1 MKRLNLK
8 PGLFSLLVLAFS
20 SAYAQNDF
28 EFVADIR
35 TPEGG
40 SMPQYFTEYDGKLY
54 FNAYDDIHG
63 QELWVTDGTGGGTQL
78 LMDINEGTGGGNPNF
93 LTVMNHMLYF
103 TAYDPV
109 TGGQL
114 WKTNGTPAG
123 TGAIIGGDSFNN
135 PYYLTVYKDRLYF
148 SAFDNTH
155 GNELWV
161 SDGSAGGTRMVKDIN
176 TRTDMGNG
184 RTDDGSPS
192 RFIVYNNLLYFAAN
206 DGVNGNE
213 LWVTDGTEIGTH
225 MVKDINPG
233 KGSSALIYPTVFG
246 DKMYFRATDGT
257 NGDELWV
264 TNGSEGGTKL
274 FMEFS
279 AGANSGAPQ
288 DLVVVNN
295 KMFFGAT
302 NSTGYGFWVS
312 DGTVEGTVM
321 LKQIRLCF
329 FGDDKRHIAAFN
341 DKVYFR
347 ADDGFY
353 GDELWA
359 SGGTPG
365 GTQMVKDIYPG
376 IYGGCQFKYTAV
388 YNNKLYFSGNDDN
401 YSESLWVTD
410 GTTADT
416 KRIAPNTAQSPL
428 QSTSGF
434 IVFKGSLFFA
444 ANYDERSLEL
454 WKLTTVPS
462 GIPVHNVAE
471 PVVYPSPAKSFIRL
485 AGAAGE
491 LYYNIISADGKV
503 VLSGET
509 VDNDIFT
516 IDVSGLKAGT
526 YLLRTK
532 NLHSLFMKE

>member
-1 MKRLNLK
+1 MKKLNLK
-8 PGLFSLLVLAFS
+8 PGLFSLLVLVFS

-35 TPEGG
+35 TPQGG

-54 FNAYDDIHG
+54 FNAYDDIYG

-78 LMDINEGTGGGNPNF
+78 FMDVNGGTGGSNPNF

-109 TGGQL
+109 TGGKL

-123 TGAIIGGDSFNN
+123 TDAVVGGDSCYS

-161 SDGSAGGTRMVKDIN
+161 SDGSAGGTRMIKDIN

-192 RFIVYNNLLYFAAN
+192 RFTVYNNLLYFAAN

-213 LWVTDGTEIGTH
+213 LWVTDGTEMGTH

-246 DKMYFRATDGT
+246 DKMYFRATDST
-257 NGDELWV
+257 NGYELWE

-279 AGANSGAPQ
+279 PGANSGAPQ
-288 DLVVVNN
+288 DLVVLNN

-321 LKQIRLCF
+321 LKQIWLFF
-329 FGDDKRHIAAFN
+329 FGDDKRHIVALN
-341 DKVYFR
+341 NKVYFR
-347 ADDGFY
+347 ANDTFY
-353 GDELWA
+353 GDELWV
-359 SGGTPG
+359 SDGTSG
-365 GTQMVKDIYPG
+365 GTQMVKDIYSG
-376 IYGGCQFKYTAV
+376 TYGGCNFSYTAV
-388 YNNKLYFSGNDDN
+388 YNNKLYFVGSD
-401 YSESLWVTD
+401 YSYGESLWVTD
-410 GTTADT
+410 GTTAGT

-428 QSTSGF
+428 QTTSGF
-434 IVFKGSLFFA
+434 MEFKGSLFFA

-454 WKLTTVPS
+454 WKLTTTPS
-462 GIPVHNVAE
+462 GISAHSMAE
-471 PVVYPSPAKSFIRL
+471 PIVYPSPAKSFIKL
-485 AGAAGE
+485 TEATGGVH
-491 LYYNIISADGKV
+491 YNIISADGKI

-509 VDNDIFT
+509 GDTESYT
-516 IDVSGLKAGT
+516 INVSTLKAGT
-526 YLLRTK
+526 YLIRTK
-532 NLHSLFMKE
+532 NWHSLFIKE